1 MNRLTER
8 QKLVLTLV
16 IHEYIRTAVPVG
28 SKLLVEH
35 YNLSMSSATV
45 RNEMAQL
52 TDMGYLRQPHT
63 SAGRAPTEEGYRYF
77 VKQLLRETQLPIE
90 TRRMIIHQ
98 FYQTHHDIDE
108 WMRLA
113 ASTLAYQSRGA
124 ALVTAPHP
132 EQILL
137 KHLELIA
144 TRGHQ
149 VLMVMVMVGGEINQR
164 IITLDE
170 PLSQEQLS
178 ATAARI
184 NQLFQGK
191 GASHLAA
198 VGDQLSALEK
208 EIVQWLV
215 QDMQQISSVAA
226 GDIFLDGITNV
237 LAEPEFSG
245 SAEARRALRVLE
257 ERPLLQELLA
267 RTVLA
272 EAPSGVQVLIGGE
285 GTRDELR
292 QCSLVLARYGAPGL
306 ASGTL
311 GVLGPMRMSY
321 GRTISTVRF
330 MANLLSDLIADTL
343 VE

>member
-8 QKLVLTLV
+8 QKFVLTLV

-113 ASTLAYQSRGA
+113 ASTLAYQSRAA

-191 GASHLAA
+191 GASHLVT